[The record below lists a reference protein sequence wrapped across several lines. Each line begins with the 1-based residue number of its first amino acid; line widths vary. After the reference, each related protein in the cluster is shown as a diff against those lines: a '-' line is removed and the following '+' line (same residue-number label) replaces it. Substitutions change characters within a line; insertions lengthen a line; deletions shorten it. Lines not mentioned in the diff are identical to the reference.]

1 MLVKDQA
8 KMAIFGQNFRIFGP
22 REQCNIFPMECL
34 HSVLSSYIHMSECTY
49 KEVANFLKLF
59 ENMVRTS

>member
-22 REQCNIFPMECL
+22 REQCNIFPMECAWV
-34 HSVLSSYIHMSECTY
+34 HCSSLV
-49 KEVANFLKLF
+49 EV
-59 ENMVRTS
+59 